1 MLHPHFKALDVDN
14 DGIVTEKEY
23 GTFSVKNFTKFDTDK
38 SGGLELMELKRL
50 VNAIVSEEEKRKGF
64 RNVDKNGDGL
74 ISEEELRNEYKG
86 KLVSRK
92 YNMMFH
98 EFCFGCSW
106 EIFQPGSIGP
116 SCQNRSAHQ

>member
-1 MLHPHFKALDVDN
+1 MFATILPHFKALDVDN
-14 DGIVTEKEY
+14 DGIVTTKEY
-23 GTFSVKNFTKFDTDK
+23 GTFSIKNLTKFDTDK

-92 YNMMFH
+92 
-98 EFCFGCSW
+98 
-106 EIFQPGSIGP
+106 
-116 SCQNRSAHQ
+116 